1 MTAYGAVT
9 LYVGLFVLLFIA
21 LKMNCG
27 RVRAGAKVNIGDGGN
42 EAMQRAMRV
51 QGNAVEDVPIVLLG
65 LFGLAGLAAPTVLI
79 HALGGSFLVLRLLH
93 ALGMGGASGFGKGRM
108 IGTVGT
114 MLVMLVTAG
123 ACIWYAV
130 T

>member
-27 RVRAGAKVNIGDGGN
+27 RVRLGEKVNIGDGGSA
-42 EAMQRAMRV
+42 AMQRAMRV
-51 QGNAVEDVPIVLLG
+51 QANAVEDVPIVLLG
-65 LFGLAGLAAPTVLI
+65 LFGLAALAAPVLLI
-79 HALGGSFLVLRLLH
+79 HVLGGGFLVLRLLH

-108 IGTVGT
+108 IGTLGT
-114 MLVMLVTAG
+114 MLVMLGTAG